1 MATVEEQIIDLEKEI
16 RDTPYDKST
25 EKHHGILRARLS
37 KLKDKL
43 EEGTR
48 LRKTSSGKGG
58 YAVRKQGDATVV
70 LVGPPS
76 AGKSTLINKL
86 TNAESKVAPYAF
98 TTVTVIPGM
107 LKYRNAYIQILD
119 VPGLLQGAQEGKGR
133 GKEVLSVVRGSDLL
147 IIMTDPERIKALD
160 TMTTELENAGIRIN
174 KRPPHVRIT
183 KMGGGGLSIQ
193 SNIKQEL
200 DKLTIRE
207 VAWEYGIKNGEIALK
222 EKLNMETLIDA
233 FAPNRVYVPALFV
246 VNKIDTTSHPG
257 GRRPIGSTLDE
268 MLSLRSSM
276 ATIGIS
282 AEKGTG
288 IDELK
293 EQIWEKLGFVTIYL
307 VRGDTPPSNDN
318 PMIMKRSQNLAD
330 VANKIGSEF
339 AEGKTAAKIWGSGS
353 KFAGQEVSLTTQVVD
368 GMMVR
373 FV

>member
-1 MATVEEQIIDLEKEI
+1 MGYCAGSPDFV
-16 RDTPYDKST
+16 
-25 EKHHGILRARLS
+25 
-37 KLKDKL
+37 
-43 EEGTR
+43 
-48 LRKTSSGKGG
+48 KTSSGKGG

-222 EKLNMETLIDA
+222 EKLNMEIANIRAELAGTTVKVENYESKLKTLQVQKQELEKSIRD
-233 FAPNRVYVPALFV
+233 
-246 VNKIDTTSHPG
+246 G
-257 GRRPIGSTLDE
+257 E
-268 MLSLRSSM
+268 LSLRELQKDIIKS
-276 ATIGIS
+276 T
-282 AEKGTG
+282 KGVQQKD
-288 IDELK
+288 IE
-293 EQIWEKLGFVTIYL
+293 
-307 VRGDTPPSNDN
+307 
-318 PMIMKRSQNLAD
+318 
-330 VANKIGSEF
+330 
-339 AEGKTAAKIWGSGS
+339 AK
-353 KFAGQEVSLTTQVVD
+353 KKK
-368 GMMVR
+368 MN
-373 FV
+373 